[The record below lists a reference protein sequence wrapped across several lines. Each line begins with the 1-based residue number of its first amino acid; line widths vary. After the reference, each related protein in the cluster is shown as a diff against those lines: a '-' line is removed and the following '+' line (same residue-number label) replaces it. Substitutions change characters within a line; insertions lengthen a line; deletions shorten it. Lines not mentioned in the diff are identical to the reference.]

1 MNTVGDCPSIEARP
15 DRSKPLSGHNG
26 LRTLRVCSVALRPS
40 RSEEEHM
47 SAASIDVYRATDRF
61 STTADGVESW
71 HCFSFGEHY
80 DPANTSHGAL
90 IAHNDTIIQ
99 PGSGFPPHRHAN
111 VEIVSWVISGVLH
124 HEDSTGQR
132 ADIRPGVVQR
142 LSAGNGVV
150 HTEAAGGSTATRF
163 VQMWVTPDRPGGRAD
178 YTQASIDAEALAD
191 DLVVVASGPHRVRAT
206 AAIGIRRRGA
216 ALLVGRLRPGQAAR
230 LPDADL
236 LHVYVTSG
244 SVTLAPRHTLD
255 AGDSVR
261 LTGASDLSVTGQR
274 ATEILVWAMD
284 SV

>member
-1 MNTVGDCPSIEARP
+1 MNTVGDRPSIEARP
-15 DRSKPLSGHNG
+15 DCSKPISGHNG
-26 LRTLRVCSVALRPS
+26 LRTLRVCSVALRLP

-47 SAASIDVYRATDRF
+47 SAASVDVYRAADRF

-80 DPANTSHGAL
+80 DPANTAHGPL

-111 VEIVSWVISGVLH
+111 VEIVSWVISGLLH

-132 ADIRPGVVQR
+132 ADIGPGVVQR
-142 LSAGNGVV
+142 LSAGAGVV
-150 HTEAAGGSTATRF
+150 HTETAGGSTATRF

-178 YTQASIDAEALAD
+178 YMQASIHAEALED
-191 DLVVVASGPHRVRAT
+191 GLVVVTSGPHPERVDAPVSIHRQ
-206 AAIGIRRRGA
+206 GA
-216 ALLVGRLRPGQAAR
+216 ALLVGRLGPGQAAR

-244 SVTLAPRHTLD
+244 SVTLAPRHTLE

-261 LTGASDLSVTGQR
+261 LTRASDLSVTGLR
-274 ATEILVWAMD
+274 AAEILVWAMD
-284 SV
+284 TG